1 MSSWYLN
8 IVSAISSSG
17 TKSKGNDNLAYVS
30 VKSGYT
36 SIPANHASKGK
47 QAMLFIVTANNQH
60 R

>member
-17 TKSKGNDNLAYVS
+17 TNSKGNDNLVYVS
-30 VKSGYT
+30 VKSRYT
-36 SIPANHASKGK
+36 IILANHSTKGK
-47 QAMLFIVTANNQH
+47 QAILFIVTANNQH